1 MDTNPKNPTE
11 TNTPSNSTFKWLIGI
26 LGVLLLALTV
36 YTVKLYTDSQKT
48 QDTLELQKM
57 DIENELQELLVN
69 YNTAIED
76 NNVKDKDLIAA
87 RGRIESLLD
96 SLKVAQADVDL
107 IKRYKIEVGKLK
119 TEKEFL
125 IKRADSLQLVA
136 HRMEYERDSTNVILD
151 QTIKTVDSISIQ
163 NQALATIVERGQAL
177 KLSKLYGEGVKVRNN
192 GKIVERDRASQIDKM
207 RTCFTINA
215 NEIAE
220 KGDKLLFIQVINPQN
235 NVIGEKSTVNFEDKV
250 LTYSATSNVFYEN
263 EELDVCV
270 LVNAIEADLVAG
282 NYQVNVFDGPKLVAT
297 TSLQLK

>member
-1 MDTNPKNPTE
+1 MSTE
-11 TNTPSNSTFKWLIGI
+11 NSNQTEINAPSNSTFKWLIGI

-36 YTVKLYTDSQKT
+36 YTVKLHTDSQKT

-57 DIENELQELLVN
+57 DIENELQALLVN

-87 RGRIESLLD
+87 RERIESLLD

-119 TEKEFL
+119 TEKEYL

-136 HRMEYERDSTNVILD
+136 HRMEYERDSTNVVLD
-151 QTIKTVDSISIQ
+151 ETIRVVDSIALQ
-163 NQALATIVERGQAL
+163 NQALATIVEKGQTL

-192 GKIVERDRASQIDKM
+192 GKIVQRDRANQIDKM

-220 KGDKLLFIQVINPQN
+220 KGDRLLFIQVINPRN
-235 NVIGEKSTVNFEDKV
+235 NVVGEKSVVNFEDKV

-270 LVNAIEADLVAG
+270 LVNAIEADLVSG
-282 NYQVNVFDGPKLVAT
+282 NYQVNVFDGPKMVAS

>member
-1 MDTNPKNPTE
+1 MSTNHSNQTE
-11 TNTPSNSTFKWLIGI
+11 TNTPSNATFKWLIGI
-26 LGVLLLALTV
+26 LGLLLLALTV

-151 QTIKTVDSISIQ
+151 QTIKTVDS
-163 NQALATIVERGQAL
+163 
-177 KLSKLYGEGVKVRNN
+177 
-192 GKIVERDRASQIDKM
+192 
-207 RTCFTINA
+207 
-215 NEIAE
+215 
-220 KGDKLLFIQVINPQN
+220 
-235 NVIGEKSTVNFEDKV
+235 
-250 LTYSATSNVFYEN
+250 
-263 EELDVCV
+263 
-270 LVNAIEADLVAG
+270 
-282 NYQVNVFDGPKLVAT
+282 
-297 TSLQLK
+297 